1 MSKVSLWRTA
11 MVAVI
16 ASVVVATT
24 ALAQMPTSPWKK
36 GAPFPEAD
44 EELYGVPTN
53 GKLYVFGGWDG
64 GKARGVAYEYDPA
77 TDKWTKKTSM
87 PRPAHHAALAAAN
100 GKIYVMGGFVP
111 PKDTAIPVG
120 GAWEPIDT
128 AWEYDPAADSWKSLP
143 PLPGKRGSAIAAEV
157 GGKIYVIGG
166 ATTTEG
172 SKDPFF
178 TFFGP
183 SRVLGTNEVY
193 DPATNKWESRR
204 PMSVPRNHAFGG
216 VVNGKIYVI
225 GGRTGHGFIL
235 SATNTDVVEEYNP
248 VNDTWSVPKERMPT
262 ARSGGASGS
271 DGRRIY
277 VAGGEVTTKDLVGA
291 FKSVEAY
298 DPVTN
303 SWLTLPSMP
312 MPRHGIA
319 GGVHRQSL
327 SPGERDDA
335 VGRGADVPRPDPLH
349 AHGDA
354 RHSGAAVRCAA
365 ANRGGQE
372 RRAGAEVRVRRE
384 RRGIQLR
391 LVERIRKWNSALL
404 LSSSRSSRLFLED
417 GIPTRFDRLLQSQR
431 ALRDQPARGRWH
443 RGHARAGI
451 GVVRQRRDWR
461 RGQRAHAV
469 VARAV
474 GARRDAR
481 SGRIR
486 VPALPHWRQLVARG
500 RRSSLHAEPD
510 GVGGMARCHG
520 LRPAERDGPL
530 GSGAARQGPG
540 VVS

>member
-1 MSKVSLWRTA
+1 
-11 MVAVI
+11 
-16 ASVVVATT
+16 
-24 ALAQMPTSPWKK
+24 
-36 GAPFPEAD
+36 
-44 EELYGVPTN
+44 
-53 GKLYVFGGWDG
+53 
-64 GKARGVAYEYDPA
+64 
-77 TDKWTKKTSM
+77 M

-100 GKIYVMGGFVP
+100 GKIYVIGGFVP

-120 GAWEPIDT
+120 GAWEPIDN

-178 TFFGP
+178 SFFGP

-204 PMSVPRNHAFGG
+204 PMSVPRNHAFSG

-277 VAGGEVTTKDLVGA
+277 AAGGEVTTKDLVGA

-303 SWLTLPSMP
+303 SWMTLPSMP

-319 GGVHRQSL
+319 GAVIGNRFHLVSGMMQSAGALTFLDPTL
-327 SPGERDDA
+327 STHTAMHDILELQF
-335 VGRGADVPRPDPLH
+335 GAPPPTAAAKSAAAAPSQAPATAASATGATSQQSTTAARTAAAAPSQGPKKRLH
-349 AHGDA
+349 ALQRQQPARPGDA
-354 RHSGAAVRCAA
+354 REVRAGDRDHAGAAGTRPTFMEVVVEYPLDQGISGVLVGSLQEAQDRIDRVAPAGGSSRC
-365 ANRGGQE
+365 GG
-372 RRAGAEVRVRRE
+372 G
-384 RRGIQLR
+384 
-391 LVERIRKWNSALL
+391 VERLPVPR
-404 LSSSRSSRLFLED
+404 
-417 GIPTRFDRLLQSQR
+417 
-431 ALRDQPARGRWH
+431 H
-443 RGHARAGI
+443 R
-451 GVVRQRRDWR
+451 
-461 RGQRAHAV
+461 
-469 VARAV
+469 
-474 GARRDAR
+474 
-481 SGRIR
+481 
-486 VPALPHWRQLVARG
+486 
-500 RRSSLHAEPD
+500 
-510 GVGGMARCHG
+510 
-520 LRPAERDGPL
+520 PL
-530 GSGAARQGPG
+530 
-540 VVS
+540 